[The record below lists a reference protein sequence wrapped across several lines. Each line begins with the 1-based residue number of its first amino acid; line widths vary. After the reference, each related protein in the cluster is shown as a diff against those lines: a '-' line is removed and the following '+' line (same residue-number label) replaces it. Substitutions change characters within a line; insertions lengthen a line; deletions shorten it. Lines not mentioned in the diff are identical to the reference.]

1 MKQEI
6 NRFTAYTNCPSGEYW
21 AAFCNS
27 EVKKYPKGKR
37 EVLTFLILNDDKETP
52 KINNKEEP
60 YYSTIICNESKG
72 SNPKS
77 KVSKIKK
84 AILTKEEYDPI
95 DIHLGLPTIETFYKR
110 ILKVKVCPKS
120 NNKNFIT
127 HIQRPRDD
135 QWECIEGEF
144 EGKYT
149 IIKDPIELYKK
160 LRKQIPYKE
169 RELCDEAINTMV
181 NVNSGVLLDENGK
194 FKIDIDYNS
203 KKMIRPE
210 SASSLM
216 HKRLLKFIETQDLKS
231 IFPGLKIW

>member
-1 MKQEI
+1 MNHQI

-144 EGKYT
+144 EGIYFKNPYKLYLKQRHKIRQINKGACAEDIKYYLLD
-149 IIKDPIELYKK
+149 IKMPYVDNDGNFTGVIDNDKYNNLDKY
-160 LRKQIPYKE
+160 RKQRADDFY
-169 RELCDEAINTMV
+169 
-181 NVNSGVLLDENGK
+181 
-194 FKIDIDYNS
+194 
-203 KKMIRPE
+203 
-210 SASSLM
+210 
-216 HKRLLKFIETQDLKS
+216 KRLMNFIQSENLDDL
-231 IFPGLKIW
+231 FPYII

>member
-21 AAFCNS
+21 AVFCNS

-84 AILTKEEYDPI
+84 AMLTKEEYNPI

-110 ILKVKVCPKS
+110 ILKVKVCPKT

-216 HKRLLKFIETQDLKS
+216 HKRLLNLLKH
-231 IFPGLKIW
+231 KI

>member
-1 MKQEI
+1 MKAEI
-6 NRFTAYTNCPSGEYW
+6 NKFTPYTNCPSGEYW

-37 EVLTFLILNDDKETP
+37 EILSFLILNDDKKTP
-52 KINNKEEP
+52 RLNNKEEP

-72 SNPKS
+72 SSPKS
-77 KVSKIKK
+77 KVNKIKK
-84 AILTKEEYDPI
+84 SMLKKEEYDPI
-95 DIHLGLPTIETFYKR
+95 DVHLGLPTIDTFYKR

-127 HIQRPRDD
+127 HIQRPRDN

-144 EGKYT
+144 EGKYKT
-149 IIKDPIELYKK
+149 ITDPIELYNK
-160 LRKQIPYKE
+160 LRRQIPVKE

-210 SASSLM
+210 SASSLT

-231 IFPGLKIW
+231 IF

>member
-37 EVLTFLILNDDKETP
+37 EILSFLILNDDKETP
-52 KINNKEEP
+52 RLNNKEEP

-84 AILTKEEYDPI
+84 SMLKKEEYDPI
-95 DIHLGLPTIETFYKR
+95 DVHLGLPTIDTFYKR

-127 HIQRPRDD
+127 HIQRPRDN

-144 EGKYT
+144 DGT
-149 IIKDPIELYKK
+149 INNNSDPIEVFKSM
-160 LRKQIPYKE
+160 KQTINK
-169 RELCDEAINTMV
+169 RELNYAAQAFYSVV
-181 NVNSGVLLDENGK
+181 NYYSDKNGK
-194 FKIDIDYNS
+194 FIFNLNQTDKRFGNQDKI
-203 KKMIRPE
+203 RHE
-210 SASSLM
+210 Q
-216 HKRLLKFIETQDLKS
+216 LLKFLETKDVADLQNLIGGYLVK
-231 IFPGLKIW
+231 